1 MLILK
6 KSCKAL
12 ITALCTLFIYSCSSN
27 DKLDIN
33 NYQLQSIQWKL
44 SADDAEKVDTIELP
58 PKITSNNTEEPM
70 SITFSFEKNIK
81 ETSQFYSDDPEL
93 FNSLTSE
100 YRKLSSDLHAPLS
113 LNETVLSPLYK
124 SKETLK
130 LSPHTKVTTEC
141 KIYIKEYTATY
152 LAIFANDKGETIEMS
167 GKWKGAFNKGSK
179 VTYILKDIK

>member
-1 MLILK
+1 
-6 KSCKAL
+6 
-12 ITALCTLFIYSCSSN
+12 
-27 DKLDIN
+27 
-33 NYQLQSIQWKL
+33 LQSIQWKL

-58 PKITSNNTEEPM
+58 PKTTSNNTEEPM
-70 SITFSFEKNIK
+70 SITFSFEENIK

-93 FNSLTSE
+93 FNSLTLKENILVDITANASTLSSE

-152 LAIFANDKGETIEMS
+152 LAIFENDKGETIEMS

>member
-1 MLILK
+1 MMNWISTVISCNLFNGNLVQMMPRKSIQLSCLLKQPATIQKNLCLSLFHLK
-6 KSCKAL
+6 K
-12 ITALCTLFIYSCSSN
+12 TY
-27 DKLDIN
+27 
-33 NYQLQSIQWKL
+33 
-44 SADDAEKVDTIELP
+44 
-58 PKITSNNTEEPM
+58 
-70 SITFSFEKNIK
+70 K

-93 FNSLTSE
+93 FNSLTLKENILVDITANASTLSSE

-152 LAIFANDKGETIEMS
+152 LAIFENDKGETIEMS

>member
-1 MLILK
+1 MCIR
-6 KSCKAL
+6 
-12 ITALCTLFIYSCSSN
+12 
-27 DKLDIN
+27 D
-33 NYQLQSIQWKL
+33 
-44 SADDAEKVDTIELP
+44 
-58 PKITSNNTEEPM
+58 
-70 SITFSFEKNIK
+70 
-81 ETSQFYSDDPEL
+81 
-93 FNSLTSE
+93 
-100 YRKLSSDLHAPLS
+100 RLSSDLHAPLS

>member
-1 MLILK
+1 
-6 KSCKAL
+6 
-12 ITALCTLFIYSCSSN
+12 
-27 DKLDIN
+27 
-33 NYQLQSIQWKL
+33 
-44 SADDAEKVDTIELP
+44 
-58 PKITSNNTEEPM
+58 M
-70 SITFSFEKNIK
+70 SITFSFEEKHKRKHHN
-81 ETSQFYSDDPEL
+81 FYSDDPEL
-93 FNSLTSE
+93 FNFFDFKKRNILVDITANASTLSSE

-152 LAIFANDKGETIEMS
+152 LAIFENDKGETIEMS

>member
-1 MLILK
+1 MINWISTII
-6 KSCKAL
+6 SCNPFNGNLVQMMPRK
-12 ITALCTLFIYSCSSN
+12 
-27 DKLDIN
+27 
-33 NYQLQSIQWKL
+33 SIQL
-44 SADDAEKVDTIELP
+44 SCLLKQPATIQ
-58 PKITSNNTEEPM
+58 
-70 SITFSFEKNIK
+70 KN
-81 ETSQFYSDDPEL
+81 PEL
-93 FNSLTSE
+93 FNSLTLKENILVDITANASTLSSE

>member
-1 MLILK
+1 MREV
-6 KSCKAL
+6 
-12 ITALCTLFIYSCSSN
+12 
-27 DKLDIN
+27 
-33 NYQLQSIQWKL
+33 
-44 SADDAEKVDTIELP
+44 ADLR
-58 PKITSNNTEEPM
+58 

-93 FNSLTSE
+93 FNSLTLKENILVDITANASTLSSE

>member
-93 FNSLTSE
+93 FNSLTLKE
-100 YRKLSSDLHAPLS
+100 NILVDIENYHPTYMHLCPL
-113 LNETVLSPLYK
+113 TKQCFPLYINQK
-124 SKETLK
+124 K
-130 LSPHTKVTTEC
+130 H
-141 KIYIKEYTATY
+141 
-152 LAIFANDKGETIEMS
+152 
-167 GKWKGAFNKGSK
+167 
-179 VTYILKDIK
+179 

>member
-12 ITALCTLFIYSCSSN
+12 FTALCTLFIYSCSSN

-93 FNSLTSE
+93 FNSLTLKENILVDITANASTLSSE

-152 LAIFANDKGETIEMS
+152 LAIFAND
-167 GKWKGAFNKGSK
+167 
-179 VTYILKDIK
+179 

>member
-1 MLILK
+1 
-6 KSCKAL
+6 
-12 ITALCTLFIYSCSSN
+12 
-27 DKLDIN
+27 
-33 NYQLQSIQWKL
+33 
-44 SADDAEKVDTIELP
+44 
-58 PKITSNNTEEPM
+58 M
-70 SITFSFEKNIK
+70 SITFSFEENIK

-93 FNSLTSE
+93 FNSLTLKENILVDITANASTLSSE

-152 LAIFANDKGETIEMS
+152 LAIFENDKGETIEMS

>member
-1 MLILK
+1 
-6 KSCKAL
+6 
-12 ITALCTLFIYSCSSN
+12 
-27 DKLDIN
+27 
-33 NYQLQSIQWKL
+33 
-44 SADDAEKVDTIELP
+44 
-58 PKITSNNTEEPM
+58 M
-70 SITFSFEKNIK
+70 SITFSFEENIK

-93 FNSLTSE
+93 FNSLTLKENILVDITANASTLSSE

-113 LNETVLSPLYK
+113 LNENSAFPSIINQK
-124 SKETLK
+124 KTLK

-152 LAIFANDKGETIEMS
+152 LAIFENDKGETIEMS